1 MIVSQPKP
9 SGLTLPDHGCQK
21 HTLPTFF
28 VTNGVVQIEDVPLL
42 KVISVGPKPAVLLFV
57 VFLAKMEN
65 VS

>member
-1 MIVSQPKP
+1 M
-9 SGLTLPDHGCQK
+9 DHGCQK
-21 HTLPTFF
+21 HTLPTLF